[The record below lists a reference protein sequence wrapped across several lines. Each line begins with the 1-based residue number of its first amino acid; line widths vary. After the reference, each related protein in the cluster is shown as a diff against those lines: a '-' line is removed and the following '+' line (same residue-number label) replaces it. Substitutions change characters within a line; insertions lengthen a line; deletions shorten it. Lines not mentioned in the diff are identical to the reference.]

1 MALLIDIKHPDWMR
15 DEDLRAE
22 LLRHYPEADIRVG
35 AEPGALDE
43 IEMLTVSSYLP
54 GEALRYPNLQVV
66 QKTGAGVNNILAD
79 DELPASIR
87 VTRLEAST
95 SGEEMAEYA
104 LAYVLHEQ
112 RHLRA
117 YHEQQ
122 ARAQWRHYPP
132 RIAAE
137 TTVGVLGLGRVG
149 TLVAERFV
157 ANGFKVA
164 GWSRG
169 PKDFPGVQGFTG
181 DDGLGELLA
190 RADYVVGV
198 LPSTPATRGL
208 FDYACFGRF
217 RAQALFLNLGRGDQV
232 VEADLLRALD
242 DGLLAGAVLDVM
254 SVEPLPA
261 DNPMWR
267 HPKMQ
272 LTPHVSGYHLGDA
285 IGDIAENYRRLRQGR
300 PLLHEVDRA
309 RGY

>member
-22 LLRHYPEADIRVG
+22 LLRHYPEADIRV
-35 AEPGALDE
+35 AADPGALDE
-43 IEMLTVSSYLP
+43 IEMLAVSGYLA
-54 GEALRYPNLQVV
+54 GEARRYPNLKVV

-79 DELPASIR
+79 DDLPTPIR
-87 VTRLEAST
+87 VTRLDTST

-104 LAYVLHEQ
+104 LAYVLQEQ
-112 RHLRA
+112 RHARA
-117 YHEQQ
+117 YREQQ
-122 ARAQWRHYPP
+122 VRAEWLHYPP

-149 TLVAERFV
+149 GLVAARFV
-157 ANGFKVA
+157 VNGFAVA
-164 GWSRG
+164 GWSRSA
-169 PKDFPGVQGFTG
+169 KDLPGVHSHTG

-190 RADYVVGV
+190 RADYVVSV

-217 RAQALFLNLGRGDQV
+217 RPPAFFLNLGRGDQV
-232 VEADLLRALD
+232 VEADLMRALD

-261 DNPMWR
+261 DNPLWC
-267 HPKMQ
+267 HPKVQ
-272 LTPHVSGYHLGDA
+272 LTPHVSGYHLGAA
-285 IGDIAENYRRLRQGR
+285 IADIAENYRRLQQGQ